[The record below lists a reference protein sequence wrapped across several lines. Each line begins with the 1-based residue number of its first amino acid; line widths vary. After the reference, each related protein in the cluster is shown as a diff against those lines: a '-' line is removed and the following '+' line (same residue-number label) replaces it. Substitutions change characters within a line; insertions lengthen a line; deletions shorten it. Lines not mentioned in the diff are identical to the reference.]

1 MSKRYLTVTALTQ
14 YIKHK
19 LDKDPHLQDV
29 HVKGEISNFYLHR
42 MSGHMYLTIKD
53 ENTQIKAVMFRDDAQ
68 HLKFEPESGMS
79 VFVSGYVSLY
89 IQNGQYQ
96 LYLKDMQPS
105 GIGALHL
112 AFEQLKEKLQKANY
126 FASEHKRPI
135 PRFPRKIALV
145 TSRDSAALRDMLTT
159 IDKRYPIVQLI
170 VFPVNVQGEQSVN
183 SIVNAIHRANELDF
197 DTLIVARGGGSIED
211 LASYNDER
219 VAMAIFHS
227 NIPVITGI
235 GHETD
240 TTISDFVADLRAPTP
255 TGAAQFAVPSL
266 EETERRIIYLHNEL
280 KRLSKLSFMLKAE
293 RLKALEQSRAFTY
306 PLQLVRERG
315 QRIDQLADQLVARAK
330 NQLYIKERAQTKLLQ
345 SLAKHHPA
353 ERLRLSKQ
361 NISLLETQVNNMLQS
376 SLKQKQH
383 ALALAIEKLT
393 LLNPLEIMQRGYSIT
408 YNLANEMVKSAKDL
422 QIEDAII
429 VKLHDGEASCE
440 VKEVRT
446 NVEE

>member
-1 MSKRYLTVTALTQ
+1 
-14 YIKHK
+14 
-19 LDKDPHLQDV
+19 
-29 HVKGEISNFYLHR
+29 
-42 MSGHMYLTIKD
+42 
-53 ENTQIKAVMFRDDAQ
+53 
-68 HLKFEPESGMS
+68 
-79 VFVSGYVSLY
+79 
-89 IQNGQYQ
+89 
-96 LYLKDMQPS
+96 
-105 GIGALHL
+105 
-112 AFEQLKEKLQKANY
+112 
-126 FASEHKRPI
+126 
-135 PRFPRKIALV
+135 
-145 TSRDSAALRDMLTT
+145 
-159 IDKRYPIVQLI
+159 I

-280 KRLSKLSFMLKAE
+280 KRLSKLSLMLKAE

-306 PLQLVRERG
+306 ALQLVRERG

>member
-1 MSKRYLTVTALTQ
+1 MDKRYLTVTALTQ

-19 LDKDPHLQDV
+19 LDRDPHLQDV

-68 HLKFEPESGMS
+68 YLKFKPESGMS
-79 VFVSGYVSLY
+79 VFVSGHVSLY
-89 IQNGQYQ
+89 VQNGQYQ
-96 LYLKDMQPS
+96 LYLKEMEPS

-126 FASEHKRPI
+126 FAEEHKRPI

-145 TSRDSAALRDMLTT
+145 TSRDSAALRDMITT
-159 IDKRYPIVQLI
+159 IEKRYPIVQLI

-183 SIVNAIHRANELDF
+183 SIVHAIQRANELNF

-211 LASYNDER
+211 LSSYNDER

-266 EETERRIIYLHNEL
+266 EETKRTIVYLQNEL
-280 KRLSKLSFMLKAE
+280 QRLTKVSFMIKTD
-293 RLKALEQSRAFTY
+293 RLKSLKQSRAFTY
-306 PLQLVRERG
+306 PLQLVREKG
-315 QRIDQLADQLVARAK
+315 QRIDQLSDQLIAKSK
-330 NQLYIKERAQTKLLQ
+330 NQLYIKERLQTQLVQ
-345 SLAKHHPA
+345 SLEKYHPS
-353 ERLRLSKQ
+353 ERLTLSKQ
-361 NISLLETQVNNMLQS
+361 NISLLETKLNNKLRA

-383 ALALAIEKLT
+383 ALAIMIEKLT

-408 YNLANEMVKSAKDL
+408 YDESNEVVKSVQDL
-422 QIEDAII
+422 QAEDAII
-429 VKLHDGEASCE
+429 VKLHDGEAACK

-446 NVEE
+446 NVNE